1 MQSSKNVNIKVI
13 YLPTTGNQISAIK
26 FHYLRWIPILKK
38 DDNQS
43 QWFVMVKEYDQH
55 ERPTQSASCTVHE
68 EMDREK
74 DTVNQGNWCLYIKL
88 RIECFVIVA

>member
-1 MQSSKNVNIKVI
+1 MQSSKNVYIIVI

-43 QWFVMVKEYDQH
+43 QCQWFVMVKEYDQH
-55 ERPTQSASCTVHE
+55 ERPTQ
-68 EMDREK
+68 
-74 DTVNQGNWCLYIKL
+74 
-88 RIECFVIVA
+88 